1 MGARALSSPS
11 VDRAVGGVW
20 DLLVDVRDAAGCLVD
35 DAPVVTVTLPAG
47 TTATPAVE
55 AVTTGVYR
63 VEYIVATA
71 GRYVAGA
78 VTASHGTVDFTAF
91 VTAVVAAAGMP
102 GLDDLR
108 GDQGDPED
116 VGYLG
121 QNSFT
126 DAEIQDALDAE
137 AAAQR
142 RVCRVPAAYPAD
154 LRQALLRR
162 VARNLSMRKLTLAL
176 ARGDAEAGS
185 SDIVLGGNDPEV
197 RRFERPYRKLVMG

>member
-1 MGARALSSPS
+1 MGVRALSSTS
-11 VDRAVGGVW
+11 VDRTVGGVW
-20 DLLVDVRDAAGCLVD
+20 DLLVDVRDADGCLVD
-35 DAPVVTVTLPAG
+35 DAPVVTVTLPDA

-63 VEYIVATA
+63 AEYVTAAA
-71 GRYVAGA
+71 GRYVARA
-78 VTASHGTVDFTAF
+78 VTATHGAVDFTAF
-91 VTAVVAAAGMP
+91 VTGVVTAAGMP
-102 GLDDLR
+102 DLDDLR
-108 GDQGDPED
+108 GDPDDDED

-126 DAEIQDALDAE
+126 DADIQDALDAE

-142 RVCRVPAAYPAD
+142 RVCRVPADYPPD